1 MPRLSDLSPVI
12 TNADSKK
19 LDILATQIHHIPDSV
34 LMEQAASRIYAQ
46 LCRDYDLQNERIAL
60 LVGTGNNGGDA
71 LALVR
76 YFPKNVDY
84 DIYLAESGR
93 YSLLNQM
100 QQDILTSLGI
110 TFRSL
115 ASFCENASAYT
126 LVIDALYGIGYRAGR
141 TADPQLCRIAE
152 TLRENA
158 AAVTAIDIP
167 SGLAECSNA
176 DDGASRCICA
186 DRTYSIG
193 FHKALF
199 YDISARPCCGTIV
212 NLPISFSI
220 DDIDDDLKQ
229 RRTYLVSRDTA
240 AQNHRPISQ
249 FVHKYTKG
257 AVCVIGGSRGRIG
270 AAIHCGRAAL
280 SGGAGIVSALT
291 NDDCLDSLNIA
302 APELVCDAID
312 NIESYLTK
320 YQSFVI
326 GPGVSLTSDKA
337 AQLCQHFCR
346 MKHTVLDASFFT
358 HYRPDVLKKFAAPPV
373 LTPHVGECMTFFGLD
388 KAQLCHNTIE
398 TVRRLAAEHGVYLL
412 LKSATQYLGTPDGI
426 VYVTDRPNAAAAQAG
441 SGDLLAGLIAAQLCH
456 AENIAEAVMSAVGMF
471 YDGIEEVTRHSEQSY
486 DIEVFLRTLMSTY

>member
-1 MPRLSDLSPVI
+1 MPKLNNTLPII
-12 TNADSKK
+12 TNPDSKH
-19 LDILATQIHHIPDSV
+19 LDTLATQLHHIPDSV

-76 YFPKNVDY
+76 YFHKNVDY
-84 DIYLAESGR
+84 DIYLAESER

-110 TFRSL
+110 TFRPLS
-115 ASFCENASAYT
+115 SFCDNAASYT

-141 TADPQLCRIAE
+141 TADPQLCLIAQ
-152 TLRENA
+152 TLRENES
-158 AAVTAIDIP
+158 AVAAIDIP
-167 SGLAECSNA
+167 SGLVECNNA
-176 DDGASRCICA
+176 DDGARCCICA

-193 FHKALF
+193 FPKALF
-199 YDISARPCCGTIV
+199 YDIATRPNCGTIV

-229 RRTYLVSRDTA
+229 RRTYLVRQNVI
-240 AQNHRPISQ
+240 AQVRRPISQ

-373 LTPHVGECMTFFGLD
+373 LTPHVGECLTFFGLD

-426 VYVTDRPNAAAAQAG
+426 VYVIDRPNAAAAQAG

-456 AENIAEAVMSAVGMF
+456 AENIAEAVMSAVNVF
-471 YDGIEEVTRHSEQSY
+471 YDGI
-486 DIEVFLRTLMSTY
+486 DGFLKELIKKI